1 MHLRIARSL
10 RVILLLAMAAGIATL
25 TFTFG
30 PPGASAKSGTIVE
43 VTFTKWVTDSPS
55 MAGFVGGDTGPGVFA
70 GEIINQTRNIG
81 GGRFNNTKALYQ
93 VRGGAKAFDAH
104 TEGSAYSFDALVDVW
119 TNNQKG
125 TAVFNGFVVDGWLAG
140 QRVTGDFKIIS
151 CKEAPNGVC
160 FQGTIRIMAD
170 AVD

>member
-1 MHLRIARSL
+1 MHLRITRSL

-25 TFTFG
+25 TFTVG
-30 PPGASAKSGTIVE
+30 PPGAAAKSGIVE
-43 VTFTKWVTDSPS
+43 VTFTKWVTDAPS
-55 MAGFVGGDTGPGVFA
+55 MAGVVGGDTGPGVFA
-70 GEIINQTRNIG
+70 GEIITQTRNIG

-104 TEGSAYSFDALVDVW
+104 TAGGANSFDALVDVW

-140 QRVTGDFKIIS
+140 QQVTGDFKIIN

-160 FQGTIRIMAD
+160 FQGTIRVMAYV
-170 AVD
+170 VD